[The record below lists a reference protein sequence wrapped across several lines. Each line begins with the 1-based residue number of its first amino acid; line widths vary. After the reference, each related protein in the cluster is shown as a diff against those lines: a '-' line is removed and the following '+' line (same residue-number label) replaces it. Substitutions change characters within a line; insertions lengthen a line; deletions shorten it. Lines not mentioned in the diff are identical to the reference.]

1 MGYVFISYSSKDI
14 DYADTIKREFE
25 KNGIKTW
32 MAPGDIP
39 AGTTYAGVIARAL
52 KEADGLVLLLTNHS
66 QESIWV
72 DKEVERALN
81 YKKIIIPLALENVK
95 LNDNF
100 EFYLGNQQIVQVRQL
115 SDKNGELAKV
125 ITRVKS
131 LTGVD
136 TTQNKPDPARNEPVS
151 TPGCDSTAETDSTTA
166 YIIKKANDGDPE
178 ACLQLAEMYETGHL
192 VERDTRKARLYYDLA
207 YEFAEQENMPYIVMT
222 AKHKLTTLPD
232 DSILPQVIDIIS
244 YDGEEYE

>member
-100 EFYLGNQQIVQVRQL
+100 EFYLGNQQIVQVRVAQHCACNDWRL
-115 SDKNGELAKV
+115 LCGCGKGGGEYGGGVLQGGSGLRCRLALRYLGAWVCAGGGYFPSDECHSRQRGGSEQHTPAEGAV
-125 ITRVKS
+125 VGGRVRCS
-131 LTGVD
+131 QHGF
-136 TTQNKPDPARNEPVS
+136 Q
-151 TPGCDSTAETDSTTA
+151 
-166 YIIKKANDGDPE
+166 
-178 ACLQLAEMYETGHL
+178 
-192 VERDTRKARLYYDLA
+192 
-207 YEFAEQENMPYIVMT
+207 
-222 AKHKLTTLPD
+222 
-232 DSILPQVIDIIS
+232 
-244 YDGEEYE
+244 